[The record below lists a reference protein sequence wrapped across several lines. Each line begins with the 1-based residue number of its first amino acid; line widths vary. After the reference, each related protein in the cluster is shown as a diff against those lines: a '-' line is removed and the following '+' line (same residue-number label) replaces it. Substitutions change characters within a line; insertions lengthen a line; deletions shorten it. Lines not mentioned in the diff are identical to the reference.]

1 MLRDKTKLAA
11 LAALGTCVIYGFS
24 FMASRIALGH
34 TSAEMMLAIRFTVS
48 MLVMAFLVVTGIFH
62 IDLRGKP
69 VGSFLLM
76 GLCQPVIYF
85 IGETSGIQYTNSS
98 FAGIMIATIP
108 VFTVILSA
116 IFLHEKIT
124 LRTFAWIMC
133 SVAGAFIISISQTSS
148 GAVQFKGIML
158 LMLAVLSASVFYL
171 LSRSQSDAFTPFE
184 RTFIMLLMGFM
195 YFTAQAA
202 VRHGSDFVP
211 LFIDG
216 ITDRYVLIPI
226 LYLSVLSSV
235 VAFLLQNYSVTYLS
249 LAKATVFENII
260 PVISV
265 AAGVIFLGEPF
276 SLIQLTGI
284 VLILLGVWKVTTEKS
299 LDSQAS

>member
-1 MLRDKTKLAA
+1 
-11 LAALGTCVIYGFS
+11 
-24 FMASRIALGH
+24 
-34 TSAEMMLAIRFTVS
+34 
-48 MLVMAFLVVTGIFH
+48 
-62 IDLRGKP
+62 
-69 VGSFLLM
+69 
-76 GLCQPVIYF
+76 
-85 IGETSGIQYTNSS
+85 
-98 FAGIMIATIP
+98 MIATIP

-184 RTFIMLLMGFM
+184 RTFIMLLMGFA

-202 VRHGSDFVP
+202 VRHGSEFVP

>member
-98 FAGIMIATIP
+98 FAGIIIATIP

-158 LMLAVLSASVFYL
+158 LM
-171 LSRSQSDAFTPFE
+171 
-184 RTFIMLLMGFM
+184 GFA

-202 VRHGSDFVP
+202 VRHGSEFVP

-226 LYLSVLSSV
+226 LYLSMLSSV

-276 SLIQLTGI
+276 SLIQLAGI

>member
-1 MLRDKTKLAA
+1 MSNEEKRSTSGREAASGKENISGRVRRAAA
-11 LAALGTCVIYGFS
+11 LMGVVLLVGLYLVTFV
-24 FMASRIALGH
+24 
-34 TSAEMMLAIRFTVS
+34 LAILGNERSTQLLRFCFG
-48 MLVMAFLVVTGIFH
+48 M
-62 IDLRGKP
+62 
-69 VGSFLLM
+69 
-76 GLCQPVIYF
+76 
-85 IGETSGIQYTNSS
+85 
-98 FAGIMIATIP
+98 TI
-108 VFTVILSA
+108 
-116 IFLHEKIT
+116 
-124 LRTFAWIMC
+124 
-133 SVAGAFIISISQTSS
+133 
-148 GAVQFKGIML
+148 
-158 LMLAVLSASVFYL
+158 
-171 LSRSQSDAFTPFE
+171 
-184 RTFIMLLMGFM
+184 
-195 YFTAQAA
+195 
-202 VRHGSDFVP
+202 FVP